1 VSPVSL
7 IIETDIFSDVDDV
20 GALAVAHAHADAGH
34 ATLLGVGVNTPSR
47 WGVAMAALINRH
59 YGRPEVPV
67 GAMLPLDDSVADP
80 DYARG
85 TVRAFG
91 IDDPVGAEG
100 APQLLRR
107 LLESAEDASVTVVSL
122 GFFQNLVAL
131 LDEEPPGALPGA
143 DLVRRKVART
153 VVMGGLFPSG
163 TEFNVAEFP
172 ATARAF
178 AQRWPGRIEFLG
190 WEVGN
195 DVITGVERSRVP
207 EAADPV
213 AEAYRRFSGPGAGRK
228 SWDLMT
234 VDLAVRGAADHY
246 RYSEPGRVEIDDDG
260 ATTWHAS
267 PDGPHRYVIRVASA
281 ETIAAHLDGLLARTP
296 VGRPL
301 KVGA

>member
-1 VSPVSL
+1 MSPISL
-7 IIETDIFSDVDDV
+7 LIETDIFSDVDDV
-20 GALAVAHAHADAGH
+20 GALAIAHAHADAGT
-34 ATLLGVGVNTPSR
+34 AELLGVGVNTPSR
-47 WGVAMAALINRH
+47 WGVAMAELVNRY
-59 YGRPEVPV
+59 YGRPDVPV

-80 DYARG
+80 DYARA

-91 IDDPVGAEG
+91 MADPVAAES

-107 LLESAEDASVTVVSL
+107 VLEAADDASVTVVSL

-172 ATARAF
+172 ETAGAF
-178 AQRWPGRIEFLG
+178 ARRWPGRIEFLG
-190 WEVGN
+190 WEVGS
-195 DVITGVERSRVP
+195 DVVTGAELSQTGGVD
-207 EAADPV
+207 DPI

-234 VDLAVRGAADHY
+234 VDLAVRGAGDHY
-246 RYSEPGRVEIDDDG
+246 RYSEPGRVEVDADG
-260 ATTWHAS
+260 ATTWHPS
-267 PDGPHRYVIRVASA
+267 PDGPHRFVTRRASA
-281 ETIAAHLDGLLARTP
+281 EAVAAHLDELLARTP
-296 VGRPL
+296 ARRSVEVG
-301 KVGA
+301 G

>member
-1 VSPVSL
+1 MSPLSL
-7 IIETDIFSDVDDV
+7 LIETDIFSDVDDV
-20 GALAVAHAHADAGH
+20 GALAVAHAHADAGNVE
-34 ATLLGVGVNTPSR
+34 LLGVGVNTPSR
-47 WGVAMAALINRH
+47 WGVAMADLVNRH
-59 YGRPEVPV
+59 YGRPEIPV
-67 GAMLPLDDSVADP
+67 GAMLPLDDSVADT

-91 IDDPVGAEG
+91 IVDPIGAES

-107 LLESAEDASVTVVSL
+107 VLEAADDASVTVVSL

-131 LDEEPPGALPGA
+131 LDEEPPGGLPGR

-172 ATARAF
+172 TTAGSF
-178 AQRWPGRIEFLG
+178 ARRWPGRIEFLG
-190 WEVGN
+190 WEVGD
-195 DVITGVERSRVP
+195 DVITGTELSRTG
-207 EAADPV
+207 AADDPV

-246 RYSEPGRVEIDDDG
+246 QYSEPGRVEVDDDG
-260 ATTWHAS
+260 ATTWHPA
-267 PDGPHRYVIRVASA
+267 PDGPHRYVTRVASA
-281 ETIAAHLDGLLARTP
+281 DAVAAHLDGLLARTP
-296 VGRPL
+296 ARRTV